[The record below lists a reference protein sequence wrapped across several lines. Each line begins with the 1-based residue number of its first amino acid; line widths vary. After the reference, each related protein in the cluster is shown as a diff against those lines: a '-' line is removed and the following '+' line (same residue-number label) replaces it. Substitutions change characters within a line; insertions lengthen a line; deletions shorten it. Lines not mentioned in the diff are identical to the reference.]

1 LSAVSAKAQTVPGF
15 PIIDSHVHL
24 YDPGGIRYRWM
35 RGTKLDSPHL
45 LAELDAARGAVEV
58 GGIVWIE
65 VGADPGQ
72 HEQEASLVA
81 GLAADDARVRAMVAA
96 APLENGEAVR
106 ADLEKLAA
114 LAVVKG
120 IRRLL
125 QHEPDPAF
133 CLRPGFVAGVKL
145 LPQFGLSF
153 DLCVYHHQLYNVVEL
168 VRRCPDVRFVL
179 DHIGKPA
186 IRDDRLDPWRAD
198 IERLAALPN
207 VWCKLSGVVTEA
219 QTGWIREQLRPYIRH
234 VAEQFGFDRVMF
246 GSDWPVSSLT
256 HRYAEWVE
264 IVAWAVADC
273 SETERRSFFATTRS
287 RSTAW
292 TIAAGDRGA

>member
-1 LSAVSAKAQTVPGF
+1 MAEYPGL

-24 YDPGGIRYRWM
+24 YDPGRIRYRWM
-35 RGTKLDSPHL
+35 QGTKLDSPHL
-45 LAELDAARGAVEV
+45 LAELDAARGTVEID
-58 GGIVWIE
+58 GIVWME
-65 VGADPGQ
+65 VGADPGL

-96 APLENGEAVR
+96 APLENGDAVKP
-106 ADLEKLAA
+106 DLEKLAS
-114 LAVVKG
+114 LPLVKG

-125 QHEPDPAF
+125 QHELDPAF

-168 VRRCPDVRFVL
+168 VRRCPEVRFVL

-198 IERLAALPN
+198 IKRLAALPN

-219 QTGWIREQLRPYIRH
+219 QAAWTREQLRPYIRH

-246 GSDWPVSSLT
+246 GSDWPVSTLT
-256 HRYAEWVE
+256 HGYAEWVE
-264 IVAWAVADC
+264 IVAWALADC
-273 SETERRSFFATTRS
+273 SGTERRRLFRDNAIAFYHLAD
-287 RSTAW
+287 
-292 TIAAGDRGA
+292 AAGDHSA